1 MKKIDLLK
9 WLSSINQIPN
19 YQSMTSIDTTEIT
32 LDFAH
37 QNRPKIATMEDG
49 RLLHDYPLITTNP
62 VVMRHEE
69 SNLAI
74 MRAARKKK
82 LDDSHREFLR
92 HVGRS
97 VINSL

>member
-1 MKKIDLLK
+1 M
-9 WLSSINQIPN
+9 S
-19 YQSMTSIDTTEIT
+19 SIDTTEIT
-32 LDFAH
+32 LSFVSKY
-37 QNRPKIATMEDG
+37 QPKITTMEDG

-62 VVMRHEE
+62 VVMKQEG
-69 SNLAI
+69 SSLTI

-82 LDDSHREFLR
+82 LDDAHREFLR